1 MMGEVE
7 NVALEEPKSPKVNG
21 GSNGDHE
28 DEVMEVDSLPNL
40 SELKKGLQNNG
51 NGNGKLNG
59 NLDEVEAMDVDKP
72 NKPTNGDSNDDEP
85 ALSLNEDSNEAND
98 INEVNPLNGSHQ
110 IDISSKTL
118 DLLDESKKED
128 TAVILSDSED
138 EVGPDEEDR
147 LKGSDESGDSDN
159 GLTSGGTST
168 NPSKIDADEKPVSI
182 HSDSDD
188 ESMPGKTNGKSS
200 ESDDASTDKDDC
212 IVIDDDDKKDVP
224 EEPRQTQR
232 PRKSHVTVRE
242 YTTFD
247 DDIEEIVED
256 PLDMPDAKRAKLNDS
271 IDLTSKK
278 TGNSAGSGRREPSL
292 VLIDT
297 DTIMG
302 RNSGQQPMNL
312 TTNRSNN
319 SQVILFILQK
329 SFRLIKSCYP

>member
-7 NVALEEPKSPKVNG
+7 NVALEESKSPKVNG
-21 GSNGDHE
+21 DSNGDHE
-28 DEVMEVDSLPNL
+28 DEIMEVDSLPNP
-40 SELKKGLQNNG
+40 SELKKGFQNIG
-51 NGNGKLNG
+51 NENGKSNG
-59 NLDEVEAMDVDKP
+59 NLEQVEIMDVDKP
-72 NKPTNGDSNDDEP
+72 NKPINGDSIDDEP

-110 IDISSKTL
+110 INISSKTV
-118 DLLDESKKED
+118 DLHDESKKED
-128 TAVILSDSED
+128 AAVILSDSED
-138 EVGPDEEDR
+138 EVGQDEENR
-147 LKGSDESGDSDN
+147 LKDIGSDESGDSDN

-188 ESMPGKTNGKSS
+188 DESMPEKTNGKSS

-212 IVIDDDDKKDVP
+212 IVIDDDDTKKDVP
-224 EEPRQTQR
+224 EEPRQIQR

-242 YTTFD
+242 FTTFD

-278 TGNSAGSGRREPSL
+278 IGISSGSGRREPSL

-312 TTNRSNN
+312 TTSRSNN
-319 SQVILFILQK
+319 SQVITLNITFQYF
-329 SFRLIKSCYP
+329 SD